1 MWTLPN
7 LLTVARVIAAPCV
20 ALAFVVFDRPL
31 ADWAAVMLFV
41 IAAVTDWIDG
51 WYARLYGAESAFGR
65 MLDPIADKAMVVIAL
80 ALLMALHGLG
90 WSLVVP
96 VTVILLRETLVA
108 GLREFLA
115 GAPVLSVTRLAKW
128 KTTVQLVAVA
138 ALLAVE
144 PAGFFGVGA
153 MMKSLGLALLW
164 IAATLTAVTGWD
176 YFTKGLAHLRARQG
190 EA

>member
-1 MWTLPN
+1 M
-7 LLTVARVIAAPCV
+7 ARVIAAPCV

-31 ADWAAVMLFV
+31 ADWAAVVLFV
-41 IAAVTDWIDG
+41 IAAVTDWVDG

-138 ALLAVE
+138 ALLAVG
-144 PAGFFGVGA
+144 PAGFFGVGEI
-153 MMKSLGLALLW
+153 MKNLGLALLW
-164 IAATLTAVTGWD
+164 IAAILTAVTGWD
-176 YFTKGLAHLRARQG
+176 YFTKGLAHLRTRQG